1 VKWKKQP
8 IPAPQPELRMKGL
21 AMKLV
26 IINTEIHR
34 DTEGRYSLN
43 DLHKAAGGAERHGP
57 DRFLRLDQTQLLIDA
72 ISNSPDSENKNP
84 LSSKTGRYGGSYG
97 AKELVY
103 AYAMWISPQFHLQVI
118 RAYDALATGNLEK
131 AQLTANATATAQK
144 LSRTQVSIGLM
155 LIRAAAQ
162 DLNYAPSAVL
172 GAYQRLEAMTGI
184 AGLLPAYAVDAPT
197 VDAPPVGLSL
207 VSSEPTKA
215 IKFLLSD
222 HGVEMSAAAFNQ
234 LLAKH
239 GFLEEHTRPSSDGQT
254 KKFWAVTDM
263 EYGKNLT
270 SPNNPRETQPH
281 WYISKFPELLEL
293 VMPARLTVEA

>member
-1 VKWKKQP
+1 
-8 IPAPQPELRMKGL
+8 
-21 AMKLV
+21 MKLV
-26 IINTEIHR
+26 IVNTEIR
-34 DTEGRYSLN
+34 TDAEGRYSLN
-43 DLHKAAGGAERHGP
+43 DLHKAAGGEERHQP
-57 DRFLRLDQTQLLIDA
+57 AFFLRNEQTQSLISEIERSA
-72 ISNSPDSENKNP
+72 NSQIGSDRGIP
-84 LSSKTGRYGGSYG
+84 LSVKKGGHNQGSYG

-103 AYAMWISPQFHLQVI
+103 AYAMWISPKFHLQVI
-118 RAYDALATGNLEK
+118 RAYDALVTGDLEK
-131 AQLTANATATAQK
+131 AQRTATVQK
-144 LSRTQVSIGLM
+144 LSRTQASIGMM

-184 AGLLPAYAVDAPT
+184 PGLLPAYAVDAPSE
-197 VDAPPVGLSL
+197 GLSL

-239 GFLEEHTRPSSDGQT
+239 GFLEEHARPSSDGQT
-254 KKFWAVTDM
+254 KKFWVVTDM

-270 SPNNPRETQPH
+270 NPNNPRETQSH

-293 VMPARLTVEA
+293 VMPAALTVVA

>member
-1 VKWKKQP
+1 
-8 IPAPQPELRMKGL
+8 
-21 AMKLV
+21 MKLV
-26 IINTEIHR
+26 IASTDIHT
-34 DTEGRYSLN
+34 DAEGRYSLN

-57 DRFLRLDQTQLLIDA
+57 DRFLRLDQTQLLVDE
-72 ISNSPDSENKNP
+72 ISNSPDLENKNP

-103 AYAMWISPQFHLQVI
+103 AYAMWISPKFHLQVI
-118 RAYDALATGNLEK
+118 RAYDALATGDIEK
-131 AQLTANATATAQK
+131 AQRIAAGTAQK
-144 LSRTQVSIGLM
+144 LSRTQASIGLM

-162 DLNYAPSAVL
+162 ALNYAPSAVL
-172 GAYQRLEAMTGI
+172 GAYQRLETMTGI
-184 AGLLPAYAVDAPT
+184 PGLLPAYAVDAPS
-197 VDAPPVGLSL
+197 DGLSAA
-207 VSSEPTKA
+207 SSEPTKA
-215 IKFLLSD
+215 IKFLLAD
-222 HGVEMSAAAFNQ
+222 HGVDMSAAIFNQ

-293 VMPARLTVEA
+293 VMPAAVPKAA